1 MVAFVSD
8 DPNVKMSVNE
18 FNANAEVKELSRVVH
33 SYLNENLAPGTGF
46 LGIKETDKEMISKPS
61 ESIRDEIGSLS
72 TFAARAAAIRNA
84 PESVKRSYAKLL
96 DIWNNKTE
104 IKGIG
109 EGLEATK
116 DYAIDILTSPET
128 FLTLG
133 NIAGTTA
140 ARTALRSSIAGGAFG
155 GIQNFVEQARDV
167 EIDKIED
174 ISIPEVIGS
183 TAFGAGLS
191 APIGYAGHKFS
202 DFIKTRDPKK
212 VTETEALELEAKTA
226 VDERIAISSNDP
238 TKPDIQE
245 SEVDAIRDRYL
256 EATREKRLRESI
268 GEGQDKDFVRIQAD
282 PRATPEDGPLLFG
295 AAQTNITDTTE
306 DIIQGRPSR
315 DLSLPPEV
323 IEFNKKHGGAGTRSN
338 QELDDIIK
346 GTFTELEGRT
356 TQQINNALTYNLSRF
371 ANRYGSWAI
380 FKPSSVLDPF
390 TKGSDLAKS
399 LQQKFRYDAQRS
411 FTGPREYDKQDFGE
425 VFKETLG
432 GYYVNFKDALH
443 PIQNSISGKLEQ
455 SMNDLVVRGIRDGV
469 DLSESTTA
477 TKVMSDITSLLD
489 TVGDRLVSSGV
500 IRNKN
505 EANYF
510 PRLWKREAI
519 KNNREAFERKL
530 INSGEAEN
538 AVEATEITN
547 SMLDISNQLDE
558 GASGGASFFYK
569 RAFTKLKDNDF
580 EEFLESDLNSVML
593 NYLSQ
598 TSKQIAKREVFGVSN
613 ADEFINF
620 YVEGIA
626 KQTAKAGKTL
636 TKKDRQSI
644 LNVYRHAT
652 GEGLDSFG
660 SAQGLV
666 DTYSTLNRMA
676 YLPLATISS
685 LTEILI
691 NVAKA
696 GPTSSIKA
704 LGSAL
709 SESRKTIQDQT
720 VDNLKQLTGKR
731 SGLTERESWREL
743 QEFGMVLDP
752 ILMDTVERLSGSG
765 IRNQK
770 LSKANNVFFRATFL
784 DQWTKFV
791 QLASYKSGK
800 DLITNN
806 LKEINKVKGVS
817 DSNRIRNMKEQL
829 KELNV
834 DIDEGLK
841 WVDSGESIDD
851 SFYKNVKR
859 GAARYTNEVIL
870 NPTNESGLKPFLQAA
885 PRTAILTQFLGYPVA
900 FTNTVLKNA
909 AKDMIRNPTQNA
921 PKILAA
927 GLMMTEMA
935 RWTNWARTRGESE
948 KYKSTGEIYFDAV
961 QRWGGNGIV
970 FDMMQRGSEAAKVY
984 QDPVAGY
991 ASVLGP
997 VGNDIFK
1004 LMRTG
1009 NLVRLMGEKIPGYGA
1024 LGTLA
1029 PELKADYT
1037 EALSDANKLY
1047 KEKALELMG
1056 AEDKAEPLRPSY
1068 AEGGSVGPT
1077 VKNVSNVAEEPQER
1091 INPYTG
1097 EPYDVTAGSFN
1108 MDVEDRNNREDPL
1121 RRLGFSNG
1129 GKADPSMLRV
1139 DGSEKSPR
1147 GFLGPIKNNVTGGI
1161 MTEVSVDLDIGGQ
1174 RIQVPTL
1181 VPTLTKKEIEIL
1193 SNMKLEGNAKNIPR
1207 SIIDKAAAHAKER
1220 IAQNKNPFY
1229 VDGEEQRLNKVVGG
1243 AARVG
1248 NIVRG
1253 VVQSPLKN
1261 LLETRS
1267 EAYPNYK
1274 NLVAAE
1280 SEKELTRLAQSPVGI
1295 PRVVEEV
1302 LRKKTPQRL
1311 REVLETEFS
1320 PTEKLALEK
1329 ILKKVPM
1336 VGPGKVK
1343 TMSKEEHTKYS
1354 LVKRPIYRGSSTGL
1368 NTSFDFR
1375 FSNPLEIGPHFGSS
1389 IQAQHIINHDSVQK
1403 AKYLKMIG
1411 KNDYITPNSLAADKQ
1426 DKKGK
1431 FAYVV
1436 ESYDEP
1442 VSMTKGYID
1451 IRSPLIFDQEIATAF
1466 DDMRPQW
1473 SAINVFKDPE
1483 AYEII
1488 TQQAMSKVGSNNKS
1502 NIKIGDLVNGLNG
1515 FNEKIDQF
1523 YRYFEKAVK
1532 ANRSKIGK
1540 VFNVEIHEANLNL
1553 EFTKMLKQLGFD
1565 SIKYR
1570 NQVETL
1576 AKDRTKKGVITEKE
1590 ESFILFEPEQ
1600 YAIAYGEKE
1609 V

>member
-1 MVAFVSD
+1 MASFVSRN
-8 DPNVKMSVNE
+8 DPNRKMSVSE
-18 FNANAEVKELSRVVH
+18 FDANKEVKELSRTVH
-33 SYLNENLAPGTGF
+33 NYLNENLASGTGL
-46 LGIKETDKEMISKPS
+46 LGIKETTEEMISNPS

-72 TFAARAAAIRNA
+72 TFAARAAAIRDA
-84 PESVKRSYAKLL
+84 PEYVKKSYAKLL
-96 DIWNNKTE
+96 DIWNNQTE
-104 IKGIG
+104 IKGVG
-109 EGLEATK
+109 EGLTATK
-116 DYAIDILTSPET
+116 DYAIDIFTSPET

-140 ARTALRSSIAGGAFG
+140 AKTAVRASIAGGAFG
-155 GIQNFVEQARDV
+155 GTQNFVEQARDV
-167 EIDKIED
+167 EIDRIQD
-174 ISIPEVIGS
+174 ISLPEVIAS
-183 TAFGAGLS
+183 TALGAGLA
-191 APIGYAGHKFS
+191 APIGYGGHRFS
-202 DFIKTRDPKK
+202 NFIKTRDPKK

-538 AVEATEITN
+538 VVEATEITN

-921 PKILAA
+921 PKVLAA

-1121 RRLGFSNG
+1121 RRLGF
-1129 GKADPSMLRV
+1129 
-1139 DGSEKSPR
+1139 
-1147 GFLGPIKNNVTGGI
+1147 
-1161 MTEVSVDLDIGGQ
+1161 
-1174 RIQVPTL
+1174 
-1181 VPTLTKKEIEIL
+1181 
-1193 SNMKLEGNAKNIPR
+1193 
-1207 SIIDKAAAHAKER
+1207 
-1220 IAQNKNPFY
+1220 
-1229 VDGEEQRLNKVVGG
+1229 VVGG

-1248 NIVRG
+1248 NIIRG
-1253 VVQSPLKN
+1253 AVQSPLKN

-1267 EAYPNYK
+1267 EANPKYL
-1274 NLVAAE
+1274 NLVADE

-1436 ESYDEP
+1436 ESYDGP

-1466 DDMRPQW
+1466 DEMRPQW

-1502 NIKIGDLVNGLNG
+1502 NIKIGDLVSGLNG

-1523 YRYFEKAVK
+1523 YRYFEKAIK

-1540 VFNVEIHEANLNL
+1540 TFNVEIHEANLNL
-1553 EFTKMLKQLGFD
+1553 EFVKMLKQLGFD

-1576 AKDRTKKGVITEKE
+1576 AKDRTKKGVMSEKE

>member
-8 DPNVKMSVNE
+8 DPNVKMSVSE
-18 FNANAEVKELSRVVH
+18 FNANPEVKELSRIVH
-33 SYLNENLAPGTGF
+33 SYLNENLAPGTGL

-84 PESVKRSYAKLL
+84 PENVKRSYAKLL

-116 DYAIDILTSPET
+116 DYAIDIFTSPET

-140 ARTALRSSIAGGAFG
+140 AKTAIRASIAGGAFG
-155 GIQNFVEQARDV
+155 GTQNFVEQSRDV
-167 EIDKIED
+167 EIDRIDD

-183 TAFGAGLS
+183 TAFGAGVT

-212 VTETEALELEAKTA
+212 VTEAEALELEAKTA

-245 SEVDAIRDRYL
+245 SEVDLIRDRYL

-268 GEGQDKDFVRIQAD
+268 GEGQDKDFVRIQTD
-282 PRATPEDGPLLFG
+282 PRATPEEGPLLFG
-295 AAQTNITDTTE
+295 SAQTNIIDTTE

-315 DLSLPPEV
+315 DLPLPPEV

-356 TQQINNALTYNLSRF
+356 NQQINNALTYNLSRF

-380 FKPSSVLDPF
+380 FKPASVLDPF

-455 SMNDLVVRGIRDGV
+455 SMNDLIVRGIRDGV

-477 TKVMSDITSLLD
+477 TKVMSDITNLLD
-489 TVGDRLVSSGV
+489 TIGDRLVTSGV
-500 IRNKN
+500 INNKN

-530 INSGEAEN
+530 INSGEAKD

-547 SMLDISNQLDE
+547 SMLDIANQLDE

-593 NYLSQ
+593 NYISQ

-613 ADEFINF
+613 ADEFVNF

-626 KQTAKAGKTL
+626 KQMAKAGKTL
-636 TKKDRQSI
+636 TKRDRQSI

-660 SAQGLV
+660 SAQGLI

-676 YLPLATISS
+676 YLPLATVSS

-731 SGLTERESWREL
+731 SGLTEREAWREL

-806 LKEINKVKGVS
+806 LKEINKVKGLS

-851 SFYKNVKR
+851 SFYKNIKR

-948 KYKSTGEIYFDAV
+948 KYKSTEEIYFDAV

-1024 LGTLA
+1024 LGTLS

-1047 KEKALELMG
+1047 KQKALELMG

-1068 AEGGSVGPT
+1068 AEGGSVGPI
-1077 VKNVSNVAEEPQER
+1077 VKNVANVIEEPQER

-1108 MDVEDRNNREDPL
+1108 MDIEDRNNPEDPL
-1121 RRLGFSNG
+1121 RRLGF
-1129 GKADPSMLRV
+1129 
-1139 DGSEKSPR
+1139 
-1147 GFLGPIKNNVTGGI
+1147 
-1161 MTEVSVDLDIGGQ
+1161 
-1174 RIQVPTL
+1174 
-1181 VPTLTKKEIEIL
+1181 
-1193 SNMKLEGNAKNIPR
+1193 
-1207 SIIDKAAAHAKER
+1207 
-1220 IAQNKNPFY
+1220 
-1229 VDGEEQRLNKVVGG
+1229 VVGG
-1243 AARVG
+1243 VARAG
-1248 NIVRG
+1248 EIVRG
-1253 VVQSPLKN
+1253 VVQSPIKN
-1261 LLETRS
+1261 LLRS
-1267 EAYPNYK
+1267 RSDVDEVYPNI
-1274 NLVAAE
+1274 VR
-1280 SEKELTRLAQSPVGI
+1280 KEFQKEFNRLTESPVGT
-1295 PRVVEEV
+1295 PQTVKEV
-1302 LRKKTPQRL
+1302 LQNKTLQRL
-1311 REVLETEFS
+1311 KQATETEIS
-1320 PTEKLALEK
+1320 STEQLALER
-1329 ILKKVPM
+1329 ILKRVPV
-1336 VGPGKVK
+1336 VGREKIK
-1343 TMSKEEHTKYS
+1343 TLPKEEHIKYS
-1354 LVKRPIYRGSSTGL
+1354 LVKRPIYRGIRTGL
-1368 NTSFDFR
+1368 DTSFDFR
-1375 FSNPLEIGPHFGSS
+1375 FSNPIEIGPHFGST
-1389 IQAQHIINHDSVQK
+1389 IHAEHMINYHAVEKS
-1403 AKYLKMIG
+1403 KYLKLIG
-1411 KNDYITPNSLAADKQ
+1411 KDEYINPASLAAGKQ
-1426 DKKGK
+1426 DKRGR
-1431 FAYVV
+1431 FAEVV
-1436 ESYDEP
+1436 ESYDAP

-1451 IRSPLIFDQEIATAF
+1451 IRSPLIFDQEIVTLF
-1466 DDMRPQW
+1466 DTDRPVW

-1483 AYEII
+1483 AYETI
-1488 TQQAMSKVGSNNKS
+1488 TQQVMSKVGSNNKS
-1502 NIKIGDLVNGLNG
+1502 NITIGDLVRELNS
-1515 FNEKIDQF
+1515 FDEKIGQF
-1523 YRYFEKAVK
+1523 YKYFDKAVK
-1532 ANRSKIGK
+1532 ANRSRVGK
-1540 VFNVEIHEANLNL
+1540 VFNIEIHEANLNL
-1553 EFTKMLKQLGFD
+1553 EFARMLKRLGFD

-1576 AKDRTKKGVITEKE
+1576 PKDKTKKGVMSEKE

>member
-1 MVAFVSD
+1 MAFVSRN
-8 DPNVKMSVNE
+8 DPNRKMSVSE
-18 FNANAEVKELSRVVH
+18 FDANKEVKELSRTVH
-33 SYLNENLAPGTGF
+33 NYLNENLASGTGL
-46 LGIKETDKEMISKPS
+46 LGIKETTEEMISKPS

-72 TFAARAAAIRNA
+72 TFAARAAAIRDA
-84 PESVKRSYAKLL
+84 PEYVKKSYAKLL
-96 DIWNNKTE
+96 DIWNNQTE

-116 DYAIDILTSPET
+116 DYAIDIFTSPET

-140 ARTALRSSIAGGAFG
+140 AKTAVRASIAGGAFG
-155 GIQNFVEQARDV
+155 GTQNFVEQSRDV
-167 EIDKIED
+167 EIDKIQD
-174 ISIPEVIGS
+174 ISLPEVIAS
-183 TAFGAGLS
+183 TAFGAGLA
-191 APIGYAGHKFS
+191 APIGYGGHRFS
-202 DFIKTRDPKK
+202 NFIKTRDPKK

-226 VDERIAISSNDP
+226 VDERIAISSNDL

-295 AAQTNITDTTE
+295 SAQTNITDTTE

-315 DLSLPPEV
+315 DLPLPPEV

-356 TQQINNALTYNLSRF
+356 KQQINNALTYNLSRF

-380 FKPSSVLDPF
+380 FKPASVLDPF

-455 SMNDLVVRGIRDGV
+455 SMNDLIVRGIRDGV

-477 TKVMSDITSLLD
+477 TKVMSDITNLLD
-489 TVGDRLVSSGV
+489 TIGDRLVTSGV
-500 IRNKN
+500 INNKN

-530 INSGEAEN
+530 INSGEAKD

-547 SMLDISNQLDE
+547 SMLDIANQLDE

-593 NYLSQ
+593 NYISQ

-613 ADEFINF
+613 ADEFVNF

-626 KQTAKAGKTL
+626 KQMAKAGKTL
-636 TKKDRQSI
+636 TKRDRQSI

-660 SAQGLV
+660 SAQGLI

-676 YLPLATISS
+676 YLPLATVSS

-731 SGLTERESWREL
+731 SGLTEREAWREL

-806 LKEINKVKGVS
+806 LKEINKVKGLS

-921 PKILAA
+921 PKVLAA

-948 KYKSTGEIYFDAV
+948 KYKSTEEIYFDAV

-1068 AEGGSVGPT
+1068 AEGGSVGPS
-1077 VKNVSNVAEEPQER
+1077 VKNVANVVEEPQER

-1121 RRLGFSNG
+1121 RRLGF
-1129 GKADPSMLRV
+1129 
-1139 DGSEKSPR
+1139 
-1147 GFLGPIKNNVTGGI
+1147 
-1161 MTEVSVDLDIGGQ
+1161 
-1174 RIQVPTL
+1174 
-1181 VPTLTKKEIEIL
+1181 
-1193 SNMKLEGNAKNIPR
+1193 
-1207 SIIDKAAAHAKER
+1207 
-1220 IAQNKNPFY
+1220 
-1229 VDGEEQRLNKVVGG
+1229 VVGG
-1243 AARVG
+1243 A
-1248 NIVRG
+1248 VRAG
-1253 VVQSPLKN
+1253 EIIRGAVQSPIKN
-1261 LLETRS
+1261 LLRS
-1267 EAYPNYK
+1267 RSDVDEVYPDI
-1274 NLVAAE
+1274 VR
-1280 SEKELTRLAQSPVGI
+1280 KEFQDEFNRLTESPVGT
-1295 PRVVEEV
+1295 PQTVKEV
-1302 LRKKTPQRL
+1302 LQNKTLQRL
-1311 REVLETEFS
+1311 KQATETEIS
-1320 PTEKLALEK
+1320 PTEQLALER
-1329 ILKKVPM
+1329 ILKRVPV
-1336 VGPGKVK
+1336 VGREKIK
-1343 TMSKEEHTKYS
+1343 TVPKEEHIKYS
-1354 LVKRPIYRGSSTGL
+1354 LVKRPIYRGINTGL
-1368 NTSFDFR
+1368 DTSFDFR
-1375 FSNPLEIGPHFGSS
+1375 FSNPIEIGPHFGST
-1389 IQAQHIINHDSVQK
+1389 IHAEHMINYHAVEKS
-1403 AKYLKMIG
+1403 KYLKLIG
-1411 KNDYITPNSLAADKQ
+1411 KDEYINPASLAAGKQ
-1426 DKKGK
+1426 DKRGR
-1431 FAYVV
+1431 FAEIV
-1436 ESYDEP
+1436 ESYDAP

-1451 IRSPLIFDQEIATAF
+1451 IRSPLIFDQEIIKLF
-1466 DDMRPQW
+1466 DTDRPVW

-1483 AYEII
+1483 AYETL

-1502 NIKIGDLVNGLNG
+1502 NITIGDLVRALNG
-1515 FNEKIDQF
+1515 FDEKIGQF
-1523 YRYFEKAVK
+1523 YKYFDKAVK
-1532 ANRSKIGK
+1532 ANRSRVGK
-1540 VFNVEIHEANLNL
+1540 VFNIEIHEANLNL
-1553 EFTKMLKQLGFD
+1553 EFARMLKKLGFD

-1576 AKDRTKKGVITEKE
+1576 PKDKTKKGVMSEKE